1 MRRHNDIQAI
11 YDGMVYGI
19 VPYTITSG
27 PLRTAR
33 TAARAAGR
41 TDLSDHSTVYSDS
54 TYKAHGT

>member
-1 MRRHNDIQAI
+1 MAI
-11 YDGMVYGI
+11 YKLSIFGTVWYRI
-19 VPYTITSG
+19 TITSG

-41 TDLSDHSTVYSDS
+41 LGLSDHSTVYSDS